1 MEEFPENIIANK
13 KAPEDGETAS
23 AFNLITADMSNW
35 MEEDELPW
43 VEVEERKTP
52 FYADK
57 PDMMIEEFLEHCGV
71 KHLRDLLDWV
81 KQ

>member
-1 MEEFPENIIANK
+1 
-13 KAPEDGETAS
+13 
-23 AFNLITADMSNW
+23 MSNW
-35 MEEDELPW
+35 TEEDELPW